1 MRTRLSS
8 VTDQGQRHNEWNT
21 DLPTSSSGVL
31 EMGVGGGEVGVGTL
45 FNSFSATA

>member
-1 MRTRLSS
+1 MRKRLSS

-21 DLPTSSSGVL
+21 DTSSSGVL